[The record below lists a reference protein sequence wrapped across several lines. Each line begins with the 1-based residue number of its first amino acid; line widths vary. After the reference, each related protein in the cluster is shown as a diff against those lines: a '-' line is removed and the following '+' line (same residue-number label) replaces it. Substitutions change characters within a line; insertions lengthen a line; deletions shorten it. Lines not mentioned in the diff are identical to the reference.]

1 MVTILIPL
9 IGSPRARRSLYYD
22 PDPMKHAHRGFTLIE
37 LMTALMVLGILL
49 AMAVP
54 SFRDMTRSNRIATTQ
69 NELLTALAFAR
80 SEAVRQSTN
89 VSVCPASSPA
99 ATACVPV
106 STGTTAWHNNGWIV
120 FTDAGTAGAVNT
132 ASGDAILQ
140 RFAAPQGDTRV
151 NGSASFIRYTPT
163 GMTTAVRSFDVYF
176 NTCTGAKARHVD
188 VSLVGL
194 VAAAQGNCP

>member
-1 MVTILIPL
+1 MNTPMVTILIPL

-120 FTDAGTAGAVNT
+120 
-132 ASGDAILQ
+132 DAILQ